1 MANGINISITKKAFI
16 HLLKQKKE
24 KKGGVRIYREWS
36 GCCGSRYVA
45 SLEEA
50 PREDEVVYGI
60 NGIKIYI
67 SKYLAEF
74 IGEVEIDYDDEMGG
88 GLMVRAPAPR
98 CEGGAC

>member
-1 MANGINISITKKAFI
+1 MTNAINISITKKAFI

-24 KKGGVRIYREWS
+24 GKVGMRIYREWS

-45 SLEEA
+45 SLVEA
-50 PREDEVVYGI
+50 PGEDEFVYSI

-67 SKYLAEF
+67 SKYLAEVM
-74 IGEVEIDYDDEMGG
+74 GEIEVDYDDELGG
-88 GLMVRAPAPR
+88 GLMVRASAPR